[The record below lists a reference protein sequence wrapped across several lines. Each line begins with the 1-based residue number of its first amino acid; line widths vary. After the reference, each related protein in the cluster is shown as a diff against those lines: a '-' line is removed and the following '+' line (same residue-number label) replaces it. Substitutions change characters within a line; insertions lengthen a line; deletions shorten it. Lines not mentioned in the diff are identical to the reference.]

1 MLDIARDRRKTLKK
15 ETKMKNKKEP
25 INNKYV
31 FPFTHLHRK
40 IYILLE
46 DIYGKT

>member
-1 MLDIARDRRKTLKK
+1 
-15 ETKMKNKKEP
+15 MKNKKES
-25 INNKYV
+25 INNKNV

-46 DIYGKT
+46 DIYGKTQFILLHLYDSFLAWQVT

>member
-1 MLDIARDRRKTLKK
+1 
-15 ETKMKNKKEP
+15 MKNKKES
-25 INNKYV
+25 INNKNV